1 MAELEFRR
9 RSPSNA
15 SNLADPSGFHPI
27 TILGEREMANSG
39 FVLRKNGRC
48 REEKRGECHFAFPF
62 MTSFETRQ

>member
-48 REEKRGECHFAFPF
+48 REEESRDHFVFPF
-62 MTSFETRQ
+62 MTSFERSA